1 MSKCVC
7 VCVCVCVCYLCR
19 AGRRLVS
26 LRRSCECW
34 SHILCQGIIYTMY
47 HRSTLLSQCVQTP
60 VYMSNN
66 CIYFRTV
73 FANPPS
79 LALYPCLPLSLS
91 LSSSLSL
98 PPSLS
103 LSLSRSPQYL
113 GSTSVTR
120 THGTGSTDE
129 AVKTIVQDVSL
140 TTVNP

>member
-1 MSKCVC
+1 MSK
-7 VCVCVCVCYLCR
+7 CVCVCYLCR
-19 AGRRLVS
+19 AGRRLVP

-34 SHILCQGIIYTMY
+34 SHILCQGMHNMY

-66 CIYFRTV
+66 CAVCIYFRTV

-79 LALYPCLPLSLS
+79 LALYPCLPLSLC
-91 LSSSLSL
+91 LL
-98 PPSLS
+98 PPSLPLPLPLS

-140 TTVNP
+140 TTEPLKLN